1 MKRYEKLCSCLMIVA
16 LCVAGLALGGC
27 KKAREKK
34 HKLSVATG
42 AVVNSMMMTN
52 PMGALFGKNRRMQ
65 TQRERSAE
73 HGSALTGCPSVSLQY
88 RHLALVTAIFLHQ
101 ILQLPMHRT
110 AW

>member
-52 PMGALFGKNRRMQ
+52 PMGALFGEQ
-65 TQRERSAE
+65 SDSAAAQDS
-73 HGSALTGCPSVSLQY
+73 GVQSDGCPDRLPVN
-88 RHLALVTAIFLHQ
+88 HLAMASIVLSPLFLHK
-101 ILQLPMHRT
+101 ILRSPMPQT